1 MSETPYPIRVNFSV
15 IDEDAQDGLAMIFRF
30 VEKAVN
36 GKTFAADER
45 LQNRVGRLPAERAKI
60 TDALLQDAR
69 FWNFRPDDWDW
80 GFALATGKWR
90 WSITFDRP
98 ADERDRMDFEN
109 TMLAWLMAMGAV
121 NIAIPG
127 HPQASQR
134 KQLDVHFC
142 VTDQACAD
150 HLALLLESAG
160 EARLELTF
168 DEDEALIAVLE
179 QLPTASAEA
188 TKILLAD
195 ELFWG
200 LDPEFGAGGSGWEI
214 VFTVEGT
221 PQEIETF
228 GQKLTLWLTSMGA
241 SDVRVVDAG
250 AALDEE

>member
-1 MSETPYPIRVNFSV
+1 MSKAPKPVQVVFNV
-15 IDEDAQDGLAMIFRF
+15 IDEDAQDGLDMIFKF
-30 VEKAVN
+30 VEKAIR
-36 GKTFAADER
+36 GKTFAQDER

-60 TDALLQDAR
+60 TDALLQDAH
-69 FWNFRPDDWDW
+69 FWHFRPDAWDW
-80 GFALATGKWR
+80 GFVLATGKWR
-90 WSITFDRP
+90 WSITFDPP
-98 ADERDRMDFEN
+98 ANEHDRMDFEN

-121 NIAIPG
+121 NTAIPG

-142 VTDQACAD
+142 VIDQACAD

-188 TKILLAD
+188 TKTLLAD

-200 LDPEFGAGGSGWEI
+200 LHPEFGAGEGGWEI
-214 VFTVEGT
+214 AFTVEGT
-221 PQEIETF
+221 PQEIETY